1 MYLTILVLAMNVFR
15 VESIIYYEYEIM
27 IKEIWLTIHDQVQET
42 LSVALLLVLES
53 IMNCW

>member
-15 VESIIYYEYEIM
+15 VESVIYYECEIM

-42 LSVALLLVLES
+42 LSVMLLLVLES

>member
-15 VESIIYYEYEIM
+15 VESVIYHEYEIM